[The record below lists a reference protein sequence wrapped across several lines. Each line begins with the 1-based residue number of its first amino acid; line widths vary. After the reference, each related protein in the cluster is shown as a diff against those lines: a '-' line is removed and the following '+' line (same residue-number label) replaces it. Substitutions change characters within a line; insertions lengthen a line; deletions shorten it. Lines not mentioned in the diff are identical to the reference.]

1 MPNVLINKEKF
12 YKKRVFYGIL
22 DWGLGH
28 TTRSIPLIR
37 FLQELGFE
45 VVIACNST
53 QQKVLSAELENARF
67 LPLKGYALEYGNSSW
82 HTKLK
87 IGLQSLNIL
96 TNIKSENGWIR
107 AQMALEKPDL
117 IISDNRYGF
126 RNDSIPSVLITH
138 QLQVRT
144 GLGVMA
150 DLIMKQFL
158 RSQFKH
164 FNSCWV
170 PDIKNA
176 PGLAGELSHPAF
188 QFPRPVSYL
197 GLVSRLERPR
207 IDNSDGPVVVILS
220 GPEPQRTVLEHRIIE
235 GLKATTRPIVI
246 VRGKPDGGSLPLLP
260 ENVEVYN
267 HLPAT
272 QLSVLVA
279 KASYVIS
286 RSGYTTLMDM
296 FKLGKKLIAI
306 PTPGQAEQEYLG
318 KILHKERRLLCID
331 QQTFDIG
338 TAIVQ
343 AEAFEFKTWEEASFD
358 LYKSVISEQLNLLLK

>member
-1 MPNVLINKEKF
+1 MINKEKF

-45 VVIACNST
+45 VIIACNST
-53 QQKVLSAELENARF
+53 QQKVLAAELDNIRF
-67 LPLKGYALEYGNSSW
+67 LPLKGYDLAYGNSSW
-82 HTKLK
+82 RTKLK
-87 IGLQSLNIL
+87 IALQSIKIL

-107 AQMALEKPDL
+107 AQIALEKPDL

-126 RNDSIPSVLITH
+126 RNASIPSILITH
-138 QLQVRT
+138 QLLVKT
-144 GLGVMA
+144 GLGGLA
-150 DLIMKQFL
+150 DLIMKKFL
-158 RSQFKH
+158 RSQIKH

-170 PDIKNA
+170 PDTENA
-176 PGLAGELSHPAF
+176 PGLASELSHPPF
-188 QFPRPVSYL
+188 QLPCPVSYI
-197 GLVSRLERPR
+197 GLVSRLERST

-220 GPEPQRTVLEHRIIE
+220 GPEPQRTVLEHRIME
-235 GLKATTRPIVI
+235 SLKATTRPIVI
-246 VRGKPDGGSLPLLP
+246 IRGKPDGGSLPLLP
-260 ENVEVYN
+260 DNVEVYD
-267 HLPAT
+267 HLPAA

-279 KASYVIS
+279 KASYIIS

-318 KILHKERRLLCID
+318 KILHQEKRLLCID
-331 QQTFDIG
+331 QQTFDFG
-338 TAIVQ
+338 TAIIQ
-343 AEAFEFKTWEEASFD
+343 AEAFEFRTWEESSFD
-358 LYKSVISEQLNLLLK
+358 LYKSVVSEQLDLLLK